1 MDDSISSFL
10 CDFLCLFETNKVKK
24 EGYLIKQDTI
34 IYYNIGQDKS
44 FVLVFFCVVGGIFVY
59 YLFIYLFL

>member
-34 IYYNIGQDKS
+34 IYYNIGQDK
-44 FVLVFFCVVGGIFVY
+44 
-59 YLFIYLFL
+59 